1 MGYNADPE
9 EKERMAMSS
18 SAAGYGA
25 YKRVDVETASQGKLI
40 VMLFNGA
47 IQRAEEAKRQLEKGR
62 LQNVHNNL
70 IRAQD
75 IIAELR
81 GALNMNAGEIAR
93 NLDRIYEYFQ
103 HLLIMANI
111 RKETAHIDE
120 CVRMM
125 GTVRDTWQEVFDSVG
140 RDAPS
145 SAPRVNQHGA
155 AVMNV
160 QG

>member
-1 MGYNADPE
+1 
-9 EKERMAMSS
+9 MAS
-18 SAAGYGA
+18 SAVGYST

-81 GALNMNAGEIAR
+81 GALNMSAGEIAR

-111 RKETAHIDE
+111 RKDTTPIDE

-125 GTVRDTWQEVFDSVG
+125 STIRDTWQEVFDGTGKES
-140 RDAPS
+140 PS
-145 SAPRVNQHGA
+145 TTPQLNQHGA

>member
-1 MGYNADPE
+1 
-9 EKERMAMSS
+9 MSS
-18 SAAGYGA
+18 SAIGYSA

-62 LQNVHNNL
+62 VQNVHNNL

-81 GALNMNAGEIAR
+81 GALNMNAGDIAK
-93 NLDRIYEYFQ
+93 NLDRIYEYSQ

-111 RKETAHIDE
+111 RKDTGPIDE
-120 CVRMM
+120 CIRMM
-125 GTVRDTWQEVFDSVG
+125 SEMRDTWKALFESVG
-140 RDAPS
+140 KEEPV
-145 SAPRVNQHGA
+145 SAPQVNLHGA

>member
-1 MGYNADPE
+1 
-9 EKERMAMSS
+9 MSS
-18 SAAGYGA
+18 SAVGYGA

-81 GALNMNAGEIAR
+81 GALNMSAGEIAR

-111 RKETAHIDE
+111 RKETAHIDQ

-125 GTVRDTWQEVFDSVG
+125 IAVRDTWQEVFDSVG
-140 RDAPS
+140 RETSS